1 MRFSDLRCEKSV
13 LFQDYAQYNLT
24 LAENIWLAMPDGP
37 LDMGKVAKAAKDS
50 GADRIL
56 KGLMQVMRLLLANG
70 SITARI

>member
-1 MRFSDLRCEKSV
+1 M
-13 LFQDYAQYNLT
+13 AGN
-24 LAENIWLAMPDGP
+24 ADGP